1 MNFLPHRRAAVLL
14 VLVLAVAVT
23 SCSTTTAP
31 RGGVMPAVAIAV
43 TSTDGSAPSAG
54 QLTQIHQA
62 LQPEFQRVGFRFA
75 ESRNTA
81 DLIVIVR
88 FTPTPGGSG
97 GRVAI
102 LGIEPG
108 AEFRRAMGNG
118 ETEEER
124 EHRRRLR
131 EYEQW
136 AQRQNREP

>member
-1 MNFLPHRRAAVLL
+1 MKHLRQIPLL
-14 VLVLAVAVT
+14 MLALVVT
-23 SCSTTTAP
+23 SCTTTPAP
-31 RGGVMPAVAIAV
+31 RSAAMMPAVAIAV
-43 TSTDGSAPSAG
+43 SSVDGSAPSAE
-54 QLTQIHQA
+54 QLTNIHQA

-75 ESRNTA
+75 ENRNTA
-81 DLIVIVR
+81 DLVVMVR

-102 LGIEPG
+102 VGIEPG
-108 AEFRRAMGNG
+108 VEFRRAMGNG

-136 AQRQNREP
+136 ARQQIRDP